1 MYSYHR
7 LWLSVL
13 VLTIV
18 TTSMCGF
25 ANEHEVSENDNN
37 IKHDAHFDTQA
48 AASLKDMTEQELSD
62 DLSIELYRSIRFE
75 PPQLDFGIWSVGT
88 VRSHTVTLINH
99 NRNRSVYL
107 SSVSGRTPAF
117 SSSFFEA
124 KMVPPNG
131 NTTFNVVFLP
141 REQGAISTSLNI
153 HTSFGKLRLL
163 VRGVGRECPYRLKP
177 LVGIRA
183 PLNATLMPEIH
194 MYNPHEKALQ
204 ILEVSYVYMYIYI
217 ATYVYIAFLC
227 CVCLETCIFWC
238 LFVNF
243 KNILFIFS
251 SPIKI

>member
-1 MYSYHR
+1 MLFPYHR
-7 LWLSVL
+7 LWLTVL
-13 VLTIV
+13 VLAIV
-18 TTSMCGF
+18 TSSMCGF
-25 ANEHEVSENDNN
+25 ANEHDVVVSENDNL
-37 IKHDAHFDTQA
+37 KHDAAHLRGSQA
-48 AASLKDMTEQELSD
+48 AATLKEITEPDLSD
-62 DLSIELYRSIRFE
+62 DLSVELYRSIRFE
-75 PPQLDFGIWSVGT
+75 PPQLDFGIWSVGS

-131 NTTFNVVFLP
+131 NTTFNVIFLP

-153 HTSFGKLRLL
+153 HTSFGKLRLM

-204 ILEVSYVYMYIYI
+204 ILEVSV
-217 ATYVYIAFLC
+217 F
-227 CVCLETCIFWC
+227 
-238 LFVNF
+238 
-243 KNILFIFS
+243 LFIFKVLS
-251 SPIKI
+251 

>member
-1 MYSYHR
+1 MNSYHR
-7 LWLSVL
+7 MWLSVL
-13 VLTIV
+13 VLAIV
-18 TTSMCGF
+18 TSSMCGF
-25 ANEHEVSENDNN
+25 ANEHDVSENDN
-37 IKHDAHFDTQA
+37 IKHHAHLETQEA
-48 AASLKDMTEQELSD
+48 TTLKDITEPELSE
-62 DLSIELYRSIRFE
+62 DLSIELHRSIRFE

-117 SSSFFEA
+117 SSSFFES

-141 REQGAISTSLNI
+141 REQGAISTSLSI
-153 HTSFGKLRLL
+153 HTSFGKMRLF

-183 PLNATLMPEIH
+183 PLNATIMPEIH

-204 ILEVSYVYMYIYI
+204 ILEVSLIH
-217 ATYVYIAFLC
+217 
-227 CVCLETCIFWC
+227 
-238 LFVNF
+238 
-243 KNILFIFS
+243 FI
-251 SPIKI
+251 

>member
-7 LWLSVL
+7 LWLSML
-13 VLTIV
+13 VLAIV

-25 ANEHEVSENDNN
+25 ANEHDISENANL
-37 IKHDAHFDTQA
+37 KHDSPPHHLEAEA
-48 AASLKDMTEQELSD
+48 AATLKEMTESDLSG
-62 DLSIELYRSIRFE
+62 DLSIELYHSLRFE

-88 VRSHTVTLINH
+88 VRSHTVTLVNQ

-117 SSSFFEA
+117 YSSFFEA

-141 REQGAISTSLNI
+141 REQGAISTSLHI

-163 VRGVGRECPYRLKP
+163 VRGEGRECPYRLKP
-177 LVGIRA
+177 LVGIKA

-194 MYNPHEKALQ
+194 MYNPHEKTLQ
-204 ILEVSYVYMYIYI
+204 ILEVRII
-217 ATYVYIAFLC
+217 
-227 CVCLETCIFWC
+227 E
-238 LFVNF
+238 
-243 KNILFIFS
+243 
-251 SPIKI
+251 KINV